1 MPDAPATFT
10 FRLMTE
16 ADARALLTWQYA
28 GPYAV
33 YNFEDEAGPEDPYDA
48 LEELLDQ
55 RSPYYAVLDA
65 RGELV
70 GFWAFGTTAEVV
82 GERLPALYREDGSL
96 TVGLG
101 LRPDLTGQG
110 LGLAFV
116 QAGLAFARQQFA
128 PGGFRLFVF
137 PWNERAMK
145 VYERAGFRRVGMVMQ
160 RTLEG
165 ERPFVEMYLEG

>member
-1 MPDAPATFT
+1 MQEGEFI
-10 FRLMTE
+10 FGLLSE
-16 ADARALLTWQYA
+16 ADARMLLEWAYE

-33 YNFEDEAGPEDPYDA
+33 YNFQSDYGPEDPYDT

-55 RSPYYAVLDA
+55 RSPYYAVHDA

-70 GFWAFGTTAEVV
+70 GFWGFGTSAEVT
-82 GERLPALYREDGSL
+82 GERLPAVFREDGSL

-101 LRPDLTGQG
+101 LRPDLTGKG

-116 QAGLAFARQQFA
+116 RAGLEFARKQFA
-128 PGGFRLFVF
+128 PSGFRLFVL

-145 VYERAGFRRVGMVMQ
+145 VYERAGFRRVGTVMQ
-160 RTLEG
+160 KTLEG
-165 ERPFVEMYLEG
+165 ERPFVEMVREG